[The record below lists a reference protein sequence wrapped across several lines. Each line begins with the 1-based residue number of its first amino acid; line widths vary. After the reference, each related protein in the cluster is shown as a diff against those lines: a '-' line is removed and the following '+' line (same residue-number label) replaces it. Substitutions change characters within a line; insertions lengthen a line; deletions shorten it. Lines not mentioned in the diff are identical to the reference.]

1 MKQFT
6 LPHTDITAPNVVL
19 GLMRI
24 AEKSDEEIRE
34 LNKQKKNAMRDSEVI
49 TQQMISQIMVSVSLS
64 AYLPLHTV

>member
-24 AEKSDEEIRE
+24 AEKSDDEIRT
-34 LNKQKKNAMRDSEVI
+34 LVRTARPPSGR
-49 TQQMISQIMVSVSLS
+49 TTARS
-64 AYLPLHTV
+64 ADGVAATKPVPA